1 MPPVVLHCNLGSSG
15 VRAPTRTPSAE
26 RPPSNAVRSKYF
38 AFEIVEMQNILIELE
53 YFRFQGLFTVEIGL
67 SRD

>member
-15 VRAPTRTPSAE
+15 VRRTPSAE
-26 RPPSNAVRSKYF
+26 RPPSNAVRSKDF

-53 YFRFQGLFTVEIGL
+53 YFRFQGLFTIDIGL